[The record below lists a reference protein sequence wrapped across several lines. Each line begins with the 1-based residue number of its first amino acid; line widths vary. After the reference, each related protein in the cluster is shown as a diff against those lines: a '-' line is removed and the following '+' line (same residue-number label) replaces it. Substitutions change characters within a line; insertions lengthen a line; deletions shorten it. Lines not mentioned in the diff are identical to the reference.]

1 MTKKCT
7 KCGSSYYGEHH
18 RCAHSPVRTF
28 KTRKQMGLKEGE
40 LPYKFRT
47 ELDVKEDGETEVAQK
62 RALLR
67 LNSQRVYSQ
76 MGCAVQALNS
86 MKESAKWL
94 SRLLDNMDEED
105 KTDISP
111 ILAMVGTSLYGLEQL
126 SAQKVKYAVK
136 MEELLEK
143 ERRKARTV
151 RMRIAKDEVAKRKKN
166 NEFGILRAGSPT
178 LEMLP
183 VGLDNEVILEHFRL
197 LPRNSEAVDR
207 PTEEPKS

>member
-1 MTKKCT
+1 
-7 KCGSSYYGEHH
+7 
-18 RCAHSPVRTF
+18 
-28 KTRKQMGLKEGE
+28 MGLKEGE
-40 LPYKFRT
+40 LPFKFRAD
-47 ELDVKEDGETEVAQK
+47 LDVKEDGETEVVQK

-105 KTDISP
+105 KTNIGP

-126 SAQKVKYAVK
+126 SAQKVKYAVQ

-143 ERRKARTV
+143 ERRKARTC
-151 RMRIAKDEVAKRKKN
+151 RMRIAKEGVTKRKKN
-166 NEFGILRAGSPT
+166 NEFGILRAGGQT
-178 LEMLP
+178 LGMLP
-183 VGLDNEVILEHFRL
+183 VVLDNEAILEHFRL
-197 LPRNSEAVDR
+197 LPRDSEAVDR
-207 PTEEPKS
+207 PTEEPK